1 MFVIWVVEICLLICW
16 LLFKEEF
23 EEVVFV
29 EWLVWGFLIFMIELS
44 DVVVGVGV
52 DDFNVIFVGVVL
64 EEGIFLVVIC
74 EEIIWIL
81 FVLLDMLVG
90 LDW

>member
-1 MFVIWVVEICLLICW
+1 MIWVVEICLLICW

-44 DVVVGVGV
+44 DVVVRVGV
-52 DDFNVIFVGVVL
+52 NDFNVIFVGVVL